1 MPTDWESHWGM
12 RIESALFVKRVH
24 TKFDKGGDWLG
35 FERLTC
41 VPIQTKMVKDAL
53 LTKEE
58 RQWIKVCRA
67 CRRICCTVTDWLLF
81 QQDHNRLCFEKLEPY
96 LKEVDDKRAIKWLKR
111 EAERG
116 IGMAPTGPGGFGIE
130 WD

>member
-1 MPTDWESHWGM
+1 M

-24 TKFDKGGDWLG
+24 TKFDSDGDWLG

-58 RQWIKVCRA
+58 RQWIKVSL
-67 CRRICCTVTDWLLF
+67 ILVVSLNL
-81 QQDHNRLCFEKLEPY
+81 PS
-96 LKEVDDKRAIKWLKR
+96 
-111 EAERG
+111 
-116 IGMAPTGPGGFGIE
+116 GG
-130 WD
+130 